1 MGTEQR
7 GILMSQDFRKGSS
20 EEVVIKMKL
29 KEDMEPTEQNAGQ
42 QAANG
47 SAQQG

>member
-7 GILMSQDFRKGSS
+7 RILMSQDFRKGSS